1 MRRSE
6 RGSGETRGNGLWGGE
21 GGSGSGTRA
30 SGLWGRRA
38 KGTAVLAAFVS
49 VLLISISAPTAGAG
63 SPDSAAQ
70 VPASLLAQA
79 QANPD
84 QLFHVIVQGDQGG
97 SSDAVAQRV
106 AAENGK
112 LKQKFHSL
120 NGVAADLSGKEL
132 LKLARDPNVAAVSA
146 DAPLVSAGYQDGSM
160 YLSSVDATPLLGT
173 TAPQAPAIAIVDSGI
188 DATDSPVFGASR
200 IVASVNL
207 SSLAPGASGDQEGHG
222 TMVASL
228 AAGGPPSGKN
238 NWVGYWGGVAQTAP
252 LVDVR
257 TADGNGESL
266 TSDVIAS
273 CDWILAHKA
282 QYNIRVA
289 NFSMVSD
296 RQTSFQFDPLDKA
309 VERLWFNGIVVV
321 AAAGNFGSAGGAV
334 DMSYAPGNDPFV
346 ITVGA
351 VDQNQTSV
359 TSDDSIAPWSAYGY
373 SGDGFAKPELS
384 APGRYLVGA
393 VNTVAAIPN
402 VLPTRIMS
410 QNGVYRVH
418 SYMWMSGTSFA
429 APIVAGAAAQILAR
443 HPNWTPDQVK
453 GALMLSAHYL
463 PLAGFAAGVGEID
476 AAAAAAVSNPP
487 NPNAGLDRY
496 LTTDPTT
503 GSAVFDAASWNST
516 ISSDAS
522 WNSASWNSAS
532 WNSASWNSASW
543 NSASWNSASWNSAS
557 WNSASW
563 NSASWSST
571 SWSAVG
577 WPE

>member
-1 MRRSE
+1 MRR
-6 RGSGETRGNGLWGGE
+6 GNTGETRGK
-21 GGSGSGTRA
+21 A
-30 SGLWGRRA
+30 LWGRGY
-38 KGTAVLAAFVS
+38 KGTAALVAVTS
-49 VLLISISAPTAGAG
+49 VLLLSISAPTAGAD
-63 SPDSAAQ
+63 SPNSSAH

-84 QLFHVIVQGDQGG
+84 RVFHVIVQGGTSG
-97 SSDAVAQRV
+97 SSDGVAQQV
-106 AAENGK
+106 AAEHGK

-120 NGVAADLSGKEL
+120 GGVAADLSGKDL
-132 LKLARDPNVAAVSA
+132 LKLAGDANVAAVST
-146 DAPLVSAGYQDGSM
+146 DAPLRSAGYQDAGM
-160 YLSSVDATPLLGT
+160 YLSSVDAAPLLGPS
-173 TAPQAPAIAIVDSGI
+173 APHAPAIAIVDSGI
-188 DATDSPVFGASR
+188 DATDTPVFGDSR
-200 IVASVNL
+200 IVAGVNL
-207 SSLAPGASGDQEGHG
+207 SSLSPGAGGDQQGHG

-228 AAGGPPSGKN
+228 AAGGPPSGNPKTN
-238 NWVGYWGGVAQTAP
+238 VANYWGGVAQTAP

-266 TSDVIAS
+266 TSDVIAA
-273 CDWILAHKA
+273 CDWILAHKT

-289 NFSMVSD
+289 NFSMVGST
-296 RQTSFQFDPLDKA
+296 RTSFQFDPLDKA

-321 AAAGNFGSAGGAV
+321 AAAGNFGSAGSPH

-359 TSDDSIAPWSAYGY
+359 TRDDSIAPWSAFGHTA
-373 SGDGFAKPELS
+373 DGFAKPEVS

-402 VLPTRIMS
+402 ILPTRIMS

-418 SYMWMSGTSFA
+418 TYMWMSGTSFA

-443 HPNWTPDQVK
+443 HPDWTPDQVK
-453 GALMLSAHYL
+453 GALMLSANYL

-476 AAAAAAVSNPP
+476 AARAAAVSSPP

-496 LTTDPTT
+496 ITTDPTT
-503 GSAVFDAASWNST
+503 GSPVFDAASWDST
-516 ISSDAS
+516 IFSNAS
-522 WNSASWNSAS
+522 WDSASWDSAS
-532 WNSASWNSASW
+532 WDSASWDSASW
-543 NSASWNSASWNSAS
+543 DSASWDSASWDSAS
-557 WNSASW
+557 WDSASW
-563 NSASWSST
+563 DSASWDSAV
-571 SWSAVG
+571 WSAAS